1 MRAQQLL
8 ALAGLILAGNVA
20 IAAKV
25 EQDDVPNRCWDA
37 CGPVVGVSRRCDN
50 QHDNDRAELQCIC
63 DWEAAKTQI
72 PLCAACITQYGHH
85 DNDRDDDDHDDDDD
99 DNEALDLVRSCR
111 FTTTSYNAAAA
122 TTLSATA
129 TGTTDPAAA
138 SATATASAGPT
149 SSTGSTSSP
158 SQTSTGSTGGAATA
172 SPSPG
177 AAAGRTGPG
186 VVSLVAVAGLM
197 PLAWL

>member
-72 PLCAACITQYGHH
+72 PLCAACITQYGHRDDDH
-85 DNDRDDDDHDDDDD
+85 DDDDHDDDDD
-99 DNEALDLVRSCR
+99 NGEKYLIPCLFSNGSILMPILQKPL
-111 FTTTSYNAAAA
+111 TSSAPADSPRLP
-122 TTLSATA
+122 TTL
-129 TGTTDPAAA
+129 
-138 SATATASAGPT
+138 
-149 SSTGSTSSP
+149 
-158 SQTSTGSTGGAATA
+158 
-172 SPSPG
+172 
-177 AAAGRTGPG
+177 
-186 VVSLVAVAGLM
+186 LL
-197 PLAWL
+197 LLL